1 MNFDDHEI
9 WNRPVPDATAV
20 DQPLVVEP
28 TVAPATAGRLYASA
42 GAPAHPDAVV
52 ALPHHTRNFVSVADL
67 PEAPVSETA
76 PEVPAVAAPITPA
89 PAAPIINDPAIAE
102 VLAPPT
108 TPPTPAAADDDEAPS
123 FDWAKSIEVK
133 ADPLDAFKDWFAE
146 DTDAATPAA
155 APAAVATPVP
165 TPVKTGLA
173 AQQLSDAALRART
186 QLQDLG
192 ELVVSAPHF
201 DLKQYSV
208 VAFSITTLVAV
219 IDAFLGGT
227 LGTLFGVALLVSTA
241 FGAYKLTAA
250 DRWVGWVMP
259 AYVAIGAI
267 LVAGQFTSSAPGFNI
282 VGQIL
287 QIGTTLISIAPW
299 LAASAAI
306 GALLPRFKRG

>member
-9 WNRPVPDATAV
+9 WNRPVSDATAV
-20 DQPLVVEP
+20 DQPPVVEP
-28 TVAPATAGRLYASA
+28 TVAPVTAGRLYASA
-42 GAPAHPDAVV
+42 GAPVHPDAVV
-52 ALPHHTRNFVSVADL
+52 ALPNHTRNFVSVAEL
-67 PEAPVSETA
+67 PEAPIAEQVA
-76 PEVPAVAAPITPA
+76 PEVPAVPA

-108 TPPTPAAADDDEAPS
+108 TPPATTMPADEDAPS
-123 FDWAKSIEVK
+123 FEWAESIEVK
-133 ADPLDAFKDWFAE
+133 ADPLDAFKDWFA
-146 DTDAATPAA
+146 DDAGAATPPTADATGAA
-155 APAAVATPVP
+155 A

-201 DLKQYSV
+201 DLRKYSAV
-208 VAFSITTLVAV
+208 TFTFTTFVAV

-227 LGTLFGVALLVSTA
+227 LGILFGLGLVVSTA
-241 FGAYKLTAA
+241 FGAYKLAAA

-259 AYVAIGAI
+259 AYVAIAAI

-306 GALLPRFKRG
+306 GALLPRFRRG